1 MAAELVLMLVSLS
14 IRNFALVERAT
25 VEFGPGLN
33 VITGETGAGKSILV
47 GALGLLLGNRA
58 DKNAIRSGEDS
69 CFAEAVFDLR
79 NTAGVDALFEEHGV
93 PACESGQLILRRVI
107 RASGSTQNVINDHS
121 VTLQLMKSVGTLLVD
136 LHGPHDHQSLFDP
149 DFQLDILDAYGR
161 HEKELGDYRAAYDA
175 MTDLRRRRNAL
186 EEPDDTVAEQIDLL
200 TYRVRELEDAGLDV
214 SEEAE
219 VEREHRTLAN
229 AQEIRS
235 LGAEIGEALVDS
247 EVAAIDSLARAR
259 RALDDLV
266 RLMPDTES
274 WLQEAESAAVQI
286 QELNRSVQATLDAID
301 VEPTRLQFLDE
312 RLSTYQ
318 KLKRKYGPTVEDAL
332 TVLASSK
339 ERLSDLSSREERIEE
354 LDRAMEEANDAVQ
367 SAGAGL
373 RKKRKS
379 AAKKLAK
386 AVTGELRSLGFERGA
401 FAVHVEGAADA
412 RPTGLDDVEFGF
424 APNVGEAM
432 RPLRTI
438 ASSGEI
444 SRVML
449 ATKGVLA
456 ELDRIPVLIFDEIDA
471 NIGGEMGTV
480 VGRKLARLGE
490 NHQVLCIT
498 HLPQVAVFGS
508 AHLAVQK
515 EVRQNRTFTGVNIL
529 EVDERVDEI
538 ARMLG
543 GKDQTGVTID
553 HARAMLKSVNH
564 S

>member
-1 MAAELVLMLVSLS
+1 MDPGLVLMLVSLS
-14 IRNFALVERAT
+14 IRNFALVERTT

-33 VITGETGAGKSILV
+33 VITGETGAGKSILI

-58 DKNAIRSGEDS
+58 DKSAIRSGEDS
-69 CFAEAVFDLR
+69 CFAEAVFDLGDPAPM
-79 NTAGVDALFEEHGV
+79 NGLLEEHGV
-93 PACESGQLILRRVI
+93 PACEGGQLILRRVV
-107 RASGSTQNVINDHS
+107 RASGTTQNVINDHS
-121 VTLQLMKSVGTLLVD
+121 VTLQLMKEVGTLLVD

-149 DFQLDILDAYGR
+149 DFQLEILDAYGR
-161 HEKELGDYRAAYDA
+161 HEKELAAYSAAYEA
-175 MTDLRRRRNAL
+175 MSDLRRRRKAL
-186 EEPDDTVAEQIDLL
+186 EEPDETVAEQIDLL
-200 TYRVRELEDAGLDV
+200 TYRIRELEEASLDV
-214 SEEAE
+214 TEEAE
-219 VEREHRTLAN
+219 IEREHRTLAN

-235 LGAEIGEALVDS
+235 LGAEIGDALMDSEAAAVDS
-247 EVAAIDSLARAR
+247 VARAR
-259 RALDDLV
+259 RALEELV
-266 RLMPDTES
+266 RLMPETAS
-274 WLQEAESAAVQI
+274 WLEEAESAAVQI
-286 QELNRSVQATLDAID
+286 QELYRSVQATLDAID
-301 VEPTRLQFLDE
+301 VEPTRLQFLDD
-312 RLSTYQ
+312 RLATYQ
-318 KLKRKYGPTVEDAL
+318 KMKRKYGPTVEEAL
-332 TVLASSK
+332 GVLSSSK
-339 ERLSDLSSREERIEE
+339 ERLSDLSSREERIQE
-354 LDRAMEEANDAVQ
+354 LDHAMEETSGKVQ

-373 RKKRKS
+373 RKKRNA

-401 FAVHVEGAADA
+401 FAVNIEGSGEA
-412 RPTGLDDVEFGF
+412 RPSGLDDVEFGF

-543 GKDQTGVTID
+543 GKDQTGVTVD
-553 HARAMLKSVNH
+553 HARAMLKSVK
-564 S
+564 